1 MNKVVSFLFL
11 LTILIPFDSNADLQ
25 KETSKILDRMPNQW
39 REANLRAWTNDGGV
53 KNYKLGESIKFYFYA
68 ERDCF
73 ITMVYVDS
81 RGLVSVILPDLGKGD
96 NRLRAGLE
104 ASYPPKNAT
113 YQVIAEPPLGRDNV
127 YVIATQYA
135 TSLAE
140 QSSYSN
146 SNNITQQISHAILNN
161 REAHKTAIV
170 KLIFEV
176 QARSEQ
182 IEYKTR
188 DIVSYFSKTRALRP
202 ISNQGEQPRIYLDL
216 HINFEFESAALSWQ
230 AKKNLDEFG
239 KSMLDPSLQGHTFII
254 AGHTDDIGAE
264 DYNME
269 LSRRRANEVKNYLV
283 TQFGLNPDNLLIE
296 AHGESKPYN
305 LSKTEEARAI
315 NRRVEFEMKP

>member
-1 MNKVVSFLFL
+1 MNKVVFFLFL
-11 LTILIPFDSNADLQ
+11 VTILIPFDSNADLQ
-25 KETSKILDRMPNQW
+25 KETSKILDRIPNQW
-39 REANLRAWTNDGGV
+39 REANLRAWTGDGGV
-53 KNYKLGESIKFYFYA
+53 KNYKLGEAIKFYFHA

-81 RGLVSVILPDLGKGD
+81 RGLVSVIMPDLGKGD

-104 ASYPPKNAT
+104 ASYPPKNAN

-127 YVIATQYA
+127 YVIATKYA
-135 TSLAE
+135 TALAE
-140 QSSYSN
+140 QSSYRS
-146 SNNITQQISHAILNN
+146 SNNIAQQISHAILNN

-170 KLIFEV
+170 KLEFKV

-188 DIVSYFSKTRALRP
+188 DIVSYFNKTRALRP
-202 ISNQGEQPRIYLDL
+202 ISNQAEQPRIYLDL
-216 HINFEFESAALSWQ
+216 HINFEFDSATLSWQ

-239 KSMLDPSLQGHTFII
+239 KSMLDPSLQGQKFVI
-254 AGHTDDIGAE
+254 AGHTDDMGTE

-269 LSRRRANEVKNYLV
+269 LSRRRAKEVKNYLV
-283 TQFGLNPDNLLIE
+283 SQFGLSPNNLVVE
-296 AHGESKPYN
+296 AHGESKPYD

-315 NRRVEFEMKP
+315 NRRVEFEIRP